1 MWLCALRCSVMST
14 QKISYDTRS
23 IDIDALDPD
32 VRKRYPRFVRRH
44 GRWLIAIE
52 KSYEARTD
60 ECVQVLRSDGTIRI
74 VKLQDQVMYQPNN
87 MKRGTK
93 DVFLCKD
100 VTGLKD
106 GGFTGFDCHTLL
118 LDGTGRC
125 ESEYCF
131 VANK

>member
-1 MWLCALRCSVMST
+1 MST

-23 IDIDALDPD
+23 IDIDALDSD
-32 VRKRYPRFVRRH
+32 TRKKYPRFVRRH
-44 GRWLIAIE
+44 GRWLAVIE

-60 ECVQVLRSDGTIRI
+60 ECVQILRNDGTVRI

-93 DVFLCKD
+93 DVFLFKD
-100 VTGLKD
+100 VTALKD
-106 GGFTGFDCHTLL
+106 GGFTGFDCHVLL

-125 ESEYCF
+125 EPEYCLLT
-131 VANK
+131 NK